1 MWKSHERKH
10 VRTVPGY
17 GKINVPDV
25 IRLRVIPHNELRSN
39 LEDSTLE
46 QVTGGD
52 STVPDVIPLI
62 PEAFP
67 Q

>member
-1 MWKSHERKH
+1 MWKSQERKH
-10 VRTVPGY
+10 IRTVPGY

-25 IRLRVIPHNELRSN
+25 ISLRVIPYNELRSN

-52 STVPDVIPLI
+52 PTVPDVITLI
-62 PEAFP
+62 P